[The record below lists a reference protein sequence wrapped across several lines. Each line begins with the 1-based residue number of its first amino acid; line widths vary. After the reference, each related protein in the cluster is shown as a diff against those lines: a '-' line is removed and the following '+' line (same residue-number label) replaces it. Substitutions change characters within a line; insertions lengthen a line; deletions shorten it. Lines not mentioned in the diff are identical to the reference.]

1 GLMNRLSSQSSALT
15 PCGGGYIS
23 ATGMKA
29 RSWVPRRRLSPP
41 RVTWLALV
49 SLLSGL
55 LTSSQAKVF
64 SRCELAKEL
73 HRMGLDGF
81 RGYELADWVCLAYF
95 TSGFNTAA
103 VDHEADGS
111 TNNGLFQINSR
122 KWCRNLSLDSL
133 NLCKMYCSDLLTPD
147 LKNAVVC
154 VMKIVSGPKGLGY
167 W

>member
-1 GLMNRLSSQSSALT
+1 MNCLPFRSSVLT
-15 PCGGGYIS
+15 LGAGGCTS

-29 RSWVPRRRLSPP
+29 RSWASRRQLGSP
-41 RVTWLALV
+41 RVTWLALI

-73 HRMGLDGF
+73 NRLGLNGF

-122 KWCRNLSLDSL
+122 KWCRNLAPDSS
-133 NLCKMYCSDLLTPD
+133 NLCRMYCSDLLIPD
-147 LKNAVVC
+147 LKNTIVC